1 MKARLDWA
9 AAALIVYVVARK
21 LIFGDPTQ
29 GWASLVCIILAV
41 GGFELFTTG
50 IVGQYI
56 AKIYTKDKEA
66 TFIHR
71 ARGKIRRM

>member
-21 LIFGDPTQ
+21 LIFGNPTQ

-56 AKIYTKDKEA
+56 AKIYTEIK
-66 TFIHR
+66 
-71 ARGKIRRM
+71 RRPLYIVREEK